1 MLITSNIRYLSWLI
15 LFFYV
20 ILCNKETVSI
30 KEIKR
35 NMFENAKM
43 EIISELPIK
52 HIIIDCSCIN
62 YIDHQGAEAIMN
74 VSLKSKFI

>member
-1 MLITSNIRYLSWLI
+1 
-15 LFFYV
+15 
-20 ILCNKETVSI
+20 VSI